1 MTDHAARTAEL
12 EAEESRLAFDRFDF
26 AEAWAIGRAL
36 VESAPAPVA
45 IRIQVADRLLF
56 AAALDG
62 TTADNQVWLDLKSA
76 AVRQFGHST
85 LWLHHRL
92 KARGRTLAESPSV
105 RTPMID
111 HGGGFPIRIGA
122 QVVGFIGVSGL
133 PHEDDHRLITSAIEQ
148 YKAGQAG
155 TGRG

>member
-1 MTDHAARTAEL
+1 MTGIDHAARIAEL
-12 EAEESRLAFDRFDF
+12 EAEEARLAFEYFDF
-26 AEAWAIGRAL
+26 AEAYAIGHRL
-36 VESAPAPVA
+36 LETAPAPIA
-45 IRIQVADRLLF
+45 LRIQVGDRVLF
-56 AAALDG
+56 AAAHDG
-62 TTADNQVWLDLKSA
+62 TSADNQVWLDLKSA
-76 AVRQFGHST
+76 AVRQFGRST

-133 PHEDDHRLITSAIEQ
+133 PHEDDHRLITSAIEHW
-148 YKAGQAG
+148 KAGR
-155 TGRG
+155 T

>member
-12 EAEESRLAFDRFDF
+12 EAEETRLAFDRFDF

-36 VESAPAPVA
+36 VEAASAPIA
-45 IRIQVADRLLF
+45 IRIQVADRVLF

-62 TTADNQVWLDLKSA
+62 TSADNQIWLDLKFA

-122 QVVGFIGVSGL
+122 QVVGVIGVSGL
-133 PHEDDHRLITSAIEQ
+133 PHEDDHRLITDTIAAW
-148 YKAGQAG
+148 KASHA
-155 TGRG
+155 